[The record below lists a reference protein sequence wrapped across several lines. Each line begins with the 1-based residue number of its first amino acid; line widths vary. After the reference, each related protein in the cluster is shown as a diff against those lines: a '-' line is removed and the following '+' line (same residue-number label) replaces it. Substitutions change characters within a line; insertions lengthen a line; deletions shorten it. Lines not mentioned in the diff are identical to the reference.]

1 MKTLDE
7 YMTLPYR
14 IEIVPDT
21 NEGGYTAIY
30 PELPGCITCAE
41 TLEQVTKNAVDA
53 KKAWLLAAIEDGI
66 KIPKPVI
73 KTI

>member
-53 KKAWLLAAIEDGI
+53 KRAWLLSAIEDGI